1 MNKMEC
7 KRAPLEFL
15 ELTYECEKNL
25 RRSGID
31 SINDLLRCSLKD
43 LKRRKSLTKKN
54 ISQVSLLYWMWS
66 MPSKLPEWVYY
77 IFKWKRRNR

>member
-54 ISQVSLLYWMWS
+54 IEEIIKTLDEADITLR
-66 MPSKLPEWVYY
+66 EEDDE
-77 IFKWKRRNR
+77 

>member
-15 ELTYECEKNL
+15 ELTCKCETNL

-31 SINDLLRCSLKD
+31 SINDLLCCSLKD
-43 LKRRKSLTKKN
+43 LKKRKFLTKMN
-54 ISQVSLLYWMWS
+54 IEEIVKILDELGLTLR
-66 MPSKLPEWVYY
+66 KDDDEY
-77 IFKWKRRNR
+77 INNQ

>member
-43 LKRRKSLTKKN
+43 LKRRKSFTKKN
-54 ISQVSLLYWMWS
+54 IEEIIKTLDEADITL
-66 MPSKLPEWVYY
+66 KKDDDE
-77 IFKWKRRNR
+77 